1 MPLGLA
7 VAILLYPLVH
17 LRNLYTIV
25 LLPDMPMLAPILR
38 ELKLGS
44 LVVVGLALFTLTRSR
59 NPK

>member
-1 MPLGLA
+1 
-7 VAILLYPLVH
+7 
-17 LRNLYTIV
+17 
-25 LLPDMPMLAPILR
+25 MPMLAPILR